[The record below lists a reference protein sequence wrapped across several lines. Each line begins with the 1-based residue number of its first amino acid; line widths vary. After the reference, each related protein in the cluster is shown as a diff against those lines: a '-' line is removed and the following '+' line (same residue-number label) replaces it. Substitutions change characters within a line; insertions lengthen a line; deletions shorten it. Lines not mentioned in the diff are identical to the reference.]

1 MAVKNVGRLTKIK
14 KAIIDVLNE
23 TNCLCSKDELV
34 EKIVEKG
41 LNPNRSTIYR
51 ELKFLEE
58 IGLASKITI
67 LNKDYYE
74 IPNHH
79 HHHLVCLRCEG
90 IEMIE
95 MRGDLEERERQIE
108 KEHNFVVEKHSL
120 DFFGYCNKC
129 KN

>member
-1 MAVKNVGRLTKIK
+1 MAVKNVGRLTKTK

-34 EKIVEKG
+34 EKLVGKG

-58 IGLASKITI
+58 IGLATKNTI

-74 IPNHH
+74 IANHH
-79 HHHLVCLRCEG
+79 HHHLVCLKCEG
-90 IEMIE
+90 IEIIE
-95 MRGDLEERERQIE
+95 MQGDLEDREKQIE
-108 KEHNFVVEKHSL
+108 KEHSFVVEKHTL
-120 DFFGYCNKC
+120 DFFGYCKKC